1 MKIVITGINHEQLNL
16 DERKNYYFTDS
27 DKLSFSTCLLDYE
40 VHQTVIL
47 STCNRSEV
55 VVCVDDSFDEEIIRR
70 EYASFFHQES
80 DLILLYTNEEA
91 IQYLLEVTCGIRSQV
106 LGEDQIIHQVKES
119 YLWAHNKGFT
129 KKELNYLF
137 QNVLKFAK
145 RMRSEYAIS
154 EHPLSISYIGYQ
166 SVASMLSKDDAVMI
180 CGSGEMSQLM
190 LKYLEEHSIY
200 LVNRTYHK
208 VKQYINDTVHYVAF
222 EDREKYLPQ
231 VKLIVTATSSPHYI
245 FKKDMNIHGEH
256 IFLDLAIPRDVDPA
270 LKSVCTV
277 IDMDNLKAVSNEQ
290 YENRQKIAKEIKHL
304 CSDFTKDMVKQLQDM
319 EKNPL
324 LEKMNRCLQ
333 DISEETY
340 ELLLE
345 KLDLS
350 SKDAFILKKVLK
362 ASFARVI
369 KEQAS
374 LIRNENRE

>member
-1 MKIVITGINHEQLNL
+1 MKIIIIGINHEYLNL

-200 LVNRTYHK
+200 LVNRTYDK

-256 IFLDLAIPRDVDPA
+256 IFLDLAMPRDVDPA

-290 YENRQKIAKEIKHL
+290 YENRQKIAKVIKHL
-304 CSDFTKDMVKQLQDM
+304 CSDFTKDVVKQLQDM

>member
-1 MKIVITGINHEQLNL
+1 MKIIIIGINHEYLNL

-190 LKYLEEHSIY
+190 LKYLEHIRV
-200 LVNRTYHK
+200 VN
-208 VKQYINDTVHYVAF
+208 
-222 EDREKYLPQ
+222 
-231 VKLIVTATSSPHYI
+231 
-245 FKKDMNIHGEH
+245 
-256 IFLDLAIPRDVDPA
+256 
-270 LKSVCTV
+270 
-277 IDMDNLKAVSNEQ
+277 
-290 YENRQKIAKEIKHL
+290 
-304 CSDFTKDMVKQLQDM
+304 
-319 EKNPL
+319 
-324 LEKMNRCLQ
+324 
-333 DISEETY
+333 
-340 ELLLE
+340 
-345 KLDLS
+345 
-350 SKDAFILKKVLK
+350 
-362 ASFARVI
+362 
-369 KEQAS
+369 
-374 LIRNENRE
+374 